1 MITSVDEALPMFC
14 AGPADFLRDPVLEK
28 PLLSPDGQHVL
39 ATDRKIV
46 FRCAI
51 ADVTLPYAD
60 RPELCEIARLLAAC
74 IEEANLCAT
83 DGLADLPE
91 IPPAV
96 DCGACHGTGKTY
108 RCPDCVDGEFWHGKH
123 EYTCRTCD
131 GTGVVDADLASRDD
145 DALICD
151 VCNGSG
157 HRRNQPVEI
166 GCAAISRR
174 FLAAIAQL
182 PGARIANPV
191 TATAPV
197 YFDSDLGDGC
207 VMPLRD

>member
-1 MITSVDEALPMFC
+1 MITSVDEALMLFVVG
-14 AGPADFLRDPVLEK
+14 ASDSLGDHFLEK
-28 PLLSPDGQHVL
+28 PFLSPDGQHVL
-39 ATDRKIV
+39 ATDRRIA
-46 FRCAI
+46 FRCASS
-51 ADVTLPYAD
+51 DVTLPYAEH
-60 RPELCEIARLLAAC
+60 PESPDIAFTLAAL
-74 IEEANLCAT
+74 IDEAKNSST
-83 DGLADLPE
+83 GGLSDPPKLPGA
-91 IPPAV
+91 I

-123 EYTCRTCD
+123 EYTCLNCV
-131 GTGVVDADLASRDD
+131 GTGVVDAELASDD
-145 DALICD
+145 DDPLICD

-157 HRRNQPVEI
+157 HWRDQPVEI